1 MTGNLCC
8 GAAQQPHSA
17 ATSRMVHF
25 ARSVADATQF
35 DKVEFVSLLSLQFS
49 VLLEIDLPC
58 MNGYLASY
66 LVMLAETPPHKIK
79 QLCNQLI
86 FLKGSVM
93 VLFLDATLPLICL
106 GTTVLT

>member
-49 VLLEIDLPC
+49 VLLEIQTQVTTLL
-58 MNGYLASY
+58 GKYLFSLTAKFDGICI
-66 LVMLAETPPHKIK
+66 KI
-79 QLCNQLI
+79 LE
-86 FLKGSVM
+86 
-93 VLFLDATLPLICL
+93 LFF
-106 GTTVLT
+106 